1 VVLEDDDG
9 DEEAFRWSKLSS
21 SLDVRWTDAFVLV
34 VGLDD
39 AIDVSFRDRMVV
51 VAREEERSRVVG
63 DGGNADGAND
73 VTRHDDAMNN
83 ARGCGS

>member
-1 VVLEDDDG
+1 
-9 DEEAFRWSKLSS
+9 
-21 SLDVRWTDAFVLV
+21 
-34 VGLDD
+34 LDD